1 MDKERLFRFIDKKY
15 ASKREMYTALPLG
28 MNADELWDEVLDN
41 RRSKGVILPIRNAA
55 GQSYWY
61 TLTDTMIKASENIVD
76 ELFDTEITEPITSVS
91 PIKEIFFTGYMEGA
105 QISIRD
111 AMSFLQSG
119 EEPHDV
125 EELMILNNRQA
136 GTFAAENIHHPINEQ
151 YLRSLAGI
159 LTNGLDNGG
168 GDFRTSDEAEIL
180 SMQGEDYTLPR
191 AIDLSDRVRELTS
204 MLADPG
210 IHPMIKAAAAQAWV
224 LVTRPFPEGNERL
237 GRLLSE
243 IILIRSGYTF
253 FGEISISAT
262 IAQNGYDYFNAIAKI
277 IREENGADLTYF
289 IEYYLSVLSS
299 AVDDYRV
306 TRRKQD
312 EENIEAERELARVPL
327 STKST
332 K

>member
-15 ASKREMYTALPLG
+15 ASKREMYSALPLG
-28 MNADELWDEVLDN
+28 MNADELWSEVLEN
-41 RRSKGVILPIRNAA
+41 RRSKGVILPIRNAV

-151 YLRSLAGI
+151 YLRSLAEI

-168 GDFRTSDEAEIL
+168 GDFRTRTRL
-180 SMQGEDYTLPR
+180 RYCQCR
-191 AIDLSDRVRELTS
+191 AKNTPCRERQT
-204 MLADPG
+204 
-210 IHPMIKAAAAQAWV
+210 
-224 LVTRPFPEGNERL
+224 
-237 GRLLSE
+237 
-243 IILIRSGYTF
+243 
-253 FGEISISAT
+253 
-262 IAQNGYDYFNAIAKI
+262 
-277 IREENGADLTYF
+277 
-289 IEYYLSVLSS
+289 
-299 AVDDYRV
+299 
-306 TRRKQD
+306 
-312 EENIEAERELARVPL
+312 
-327 STKST
+327 
-332 K
+332 